1 MKLQNMKKKRGTT
14 EITSEG
20 QIRNFGTEQIPQRLC
35 SNINYSSILS
45 RLIVEAGK
53 RCEAYASDLFIS
65 WESMLNDI
73 SKIEENTNLTYYFGF
88 RDMGVDHELFIQTR
102 LDSPEAYG
110 EKPFESPI
118 TSIVDGE
125 TLMKRR
131 NRIMIG
137 LYIMELIYAIFLR
150 QVMGK

>member
-73 SKIEENTNLTYYFGF
+73 SKIEENTNLTYYFGIHF
-88 RDMGVDHELFIQTR
+88 SFGCKSGYGKELAGNGIDT
-102 LDSPEAYG
+102 DTV
-110 EKPFESPI
+110 I
-118 TSIVDGE
+118 SIFKI
-125 TLMKRR
+125 L
-131 NRIMIG
+131 
-137 LYIMELIYAIFLR
+137 FL
-150 QVMGK
+150 V

>member
-1 MKLQNMKKKRGTT
+1 MKLEKMTKKRGTT
-14 EITSEG
+14 EITCEG
-20 QIRNFGTEQIPQRLC
+20 QIRNFGTEENPQRLC

-53 RCEAYASDLFIS
+53 RCESYASDLFIS
-65 WESMLNDI
+65 WETMLNDI

-110 EKPFESPI
+110 EKPFESI
-118 TSIVDGE
+118 FRLTVDVNAE
-125 TLMKRR
+125 R
-131 NRIMIG
+131 
-137 LYIMELIYAIFLR
+137 ELLKMVLTQI
-150 QVMGK
+150 Q